1 MRYSLPQDNET
12 RGKAASR
19 SAASSTL
26 GETQGNRSRQT
37 IGGHIMGTRRI
48 SPPQFI
54 RQEILR
60 LTITEFAAALH
71 VSQPTVTEYEIRGRF
86 PEAHHRAIMLLAKK
100 RGKTIRPEWF
110 KAVPWA
116 PGVPRE

>member
-1 MRYSLPQDNET
+1 MPVRPIT
-12 RGKAASR
+12 
-19 SAASSTL
+19 
-26 GETQGNRSRQT
+26 
-37 IGGHIMGTRRI
+37 
-48 SPPQFI
+48 PPMFI
-54 RQEILR
+54 RQHILG
-60 LTITEFAAALH
+60 LTVTELAIALH
-71 VSQPTVTEYEIRGRF
+71 VKQPTVTEYEIRGRF

>member
-1 MRYSLPQDNET
+1 MP
-12 RGKAASR
+12 AR
-19 SAASSTL
+19 S
-26 GETQGNRSRQT
+26 
-37 IGGHIMGTRRI
+37 I

-60 LTITEFAAALH
+60 MTITELASALH
-71 VSQPTVTEYEIRGRF
+71 LKQPTVTEYEIRGRF